1 MGIIRKSVRGRLVPI
16 AAIFVVTTGLI
27 PNKSGGA
34 TWSEINAGLPGIAVG
49 VNALAID
56 PASPSTIY
64 AQAFSSSSPPLPGLF
79 KSTDG
84 GESWR
89 AVSSVAWRVTSLVI
103 DPKQSSTLYAGTS
116 QGVRKSTDGGAT
128 WIDSSNGLRTGLV
141 SSLVINPITPSTIYA
156 VSILTGGPFSNTP
169 AGPNAVIFRTTNGG
183 GSWTPLDTGM
193 PPNAFI
199 NLLVIAPATPSVLYV
214 VTPPIFVFPEPPKA
228 MFLKSTDGGDSW
240 NPLNTDLPVPTFIN
254 FLAID
259 PAASSTLYA
268 STNMG
273 ISKSINGGESW
284 KALNTGL
291 PPNFPGGRLVIDSAA
306 PSTIYSVAPL
316 YGLPGQAP
324 GPPTWGLLKSTDG
337 GQSWNTFKVGL
348 PPNTS
353 INALSVDPI
362 TPSRIY
368 VGVFG
373 FPSGGFGPDVQ
384 GSGGVFKS
392 TDGGQTWNA
401 SSAGLITFDVRTLA
415 ANSVAP
421 GTIYTGGYGGV
432 FKSTD
437 SGASWKGT
445 GLTAYTG
452 SLVTVFANPNF
463 LYAQTGRSN
472 GCNSSD
478 RLLFR
483 SMDGGAS
490 WSDAASPR
498 NSGCILNVNLFS
510 AHVIP
515 IVIDPANPNT
525 LYVGESDDQDG
536 YSALLKSTDGGANW
550 SPAWDWFNGLRV
562 SIRAIAIDPAVPNTL
577 YLGLDDVSAAAQPDL
592 FATQTSGLFKGTDG
606 GVTWRSTG
614 LTKSAVNLLAI
625 DPSKSN
631 IIYASTEGHNSD
643 PKGFQG
649 LFKSTD
655 GGTSWL
661 AINKGL
667 SGLIESRL
675 TTTTALIIDPANSNV
690 LYLGTS
696 NSGLFRSAD
705 GGANWSAFN
714 DGLTNLQ
721 VRALAVAPGAARTV
735 YAATSGG
742 VFRIVDQ

>member
-89 AVSSVAWRVTSLVI
+89 AVSSVAWSVTALVI

-128 WIDSSNGLRTGLV
+128 WIDSSNGLRTGSV
-141 SSLVINPITPSTIYA
+141 NKLVINPLTPSTLYA
-156 VSILTGGPFSNTP
+156 VSILTGGPFSNAP
-169 AGPNAVIFRTTNGG
+169 VGPTAIIFKSTNGG
-183 GSWTPLDTGM
+183 GSWTPLDTGL

-199 NLLVIAPATPSVLYV
+199 NLLVIAPATPSILYAV
-214 VTPPIFVFPEPPKA
+214 APPIFVFPEPPKA
-228 MFLKSTDGGDSW
+228 VFLRSTDGGESW
-240 NPLNTDLPVPTFIN
+240 NPLNNDLPVPTFIN

-259 PAASSTLYA
+259 PIASSTLYA

-273 ISKSINGGESW
+273 IFKSINGGESW

-291 PPNFPGGRLVIDSAA
+291 PPNFSGGSLVIDSAA

-316 YGLPGQAP
+316 SGVPGQAP
-324 GPPTWGLLKSTDG
+324 GPPSWGILKSTDG
-337 GQSWNTFKVGL
+337 GQSWNTFTVGL
-348 PPNTS
+348 PPNS
-353 INALSVDPI
+353 NINGLAVDPI

-368 VGVFG
+368 AGVFG
-373 FPSGGFGPDVQ
+373 FPSGGFGPGVQ

-392 TDGGQTWNA
+392 TDGGQSWNA
-401 SSAGLITFDVRTLA
+401 SSAGLISFDVRTLA
-415 ANSVAP
+415 TNSVDL
-421 GTIYTGGYGGV
+421 GTVYAGGFGGV

-437 SGASWKGT
+437 SGANWNGT

-452 SLVTVFANPNF
+452 SLVSGFSNPNL

-472 GCNSSD
+472 GCGSSD

-483 SMDGGAS
+483 STDAGAN
-490 WSDAASPR
+490 WSDTASPR
-498 NSGCILNVNLFS
+498 NSGCILNVNFFS

-515 IVIDPANPNT
+515 IVIDPTNPNT
-525 LYVGESDDQDG
+525 LYVGESEDQDG

-550 SPAWDWFNGLRV
+550 STAWDWFTGLRG
-562 SIRAIAIDPAVPNTL
+562 SIRVIAIDPAIPNTL
-577 YLGLDDVSAAAQPDL
+577 YMGLDDVSAAAQPDQP
-592 FATQTSGLFKGTDG
+592 APQSIGLFKSTDG
-606 GVTWRSTG
+606 GVTWRNTG
-614 LTKSAVNLLAI
+614 LTRGAVNLLAI

-631 IIYASTEGHNSD
+631 IMYASTEGHSD

-649 LFKSTD
+649 LFKSID

-675 TTTTALIIDPANSNV
+675 TTTTALIIDPANSNI

-721 VRALAVAPGAARTV
+721 VRALAVAPGTTRTV
-735 YAATSGG
+735 YAGTSGG